1 MTLEI
6 FLSVIF
12 VLLFCI
18 KIDTVLQNNVM
29 EKNFL
34 EQIQKKFEGS
44 SDFVVSDINV
54 GEKTIHYIYIDNM
67 INRLQLNTGIVEPIK
82 QATEVKDF
90 QDLKTKIMIS
100 GTEEKNQLDD
110 IVMDIL
116 SGFVLVM
123 MQGEDKAISCPCQG
137 FEKRTI
143 QEPPTSAVLKG
154 PREGFVEDITIN
166 ISLIRR
172 KLKSSDLK
180 VEELTVGRYTKSRVC
195 VAYVDSI
202 ADSHVVKKIKQRL
215 NQIDID
221 GIVDSYYIQ
230 AFLEEKHSK
239 LFKQVGNSEKPEV
252 VISKLL
258 EGRVAVVVDGSPLV
272 LTLPFTLLEDLQSS
286 DDYYIHPMHASF
298 VRMLRLWGFIISM
311 TLPGIYVALQSFH
324 FSLLPIDFL
333 ITLQSSIQ
341 GLSFPPLIEILVV
354 LFLFEILNEASI
366 RMPKYL
372 GMALSII
379 GALVL
384 GDTAVKAGVI
394 SSPAVI
400 MVAVSGIML
409 YMVPDQTQTASILRI
424 IFTVL
429 GGIAGFYGL
438 TVGFVWLTSYL
449 LTFDSY
455 GTPYFAPYA
464 PRIALDKKD
473 GIIKD
478 RIENMKTRPKS
489 IPNKNLVRMGEFD
502 DKENKDKIE
511 ESKE

>member
-1 MTLEI
+1 MEQN
-6 FLSVIF
+6 
-12 VLLFCI
+12 LLKQI
-18 KIDTVLQNNVM
+18 
-29 EKNFL
+29 EKH
-34 EQIQKKFEGS
+34 FEGT
-44 SDFVVSDINV
+44 SDFVKSKIELN
-54 GEKTIHYIYIDNM
+54 GTIVHYLFIDNM
-67 INRLQLNTGIVEPIK
+67 INRLQVNSGIVDPLSNAEDIRTIK
-82 QATEVKDF
+82 
-90 QDLKTKIMIS
+90 DLKTTITIS
-100 GTEEKNQLDD
+100 GAEEKTD
-110 IVMDIL
+110 VCEMVYDIL
-116 SGFVLVM
+116 SGNVIVFIE
-123 MQGEDKAISCPCQG
+123 GENVSLSCPCQG
-137 FEKRTI
+137 FERRTI

-154 PREGFVEDITIN
+154 PREGFVEDLTIN
-166 ISLIRR
+166 LSMIRR
-172 KLKSSDLK
+172 KIKSPDLK
-180 VEELTVGRYTKSRVC
+180 IEELTIGKYSHSRVC
-195 VAYVDSI
+195 MLYVSTI
-202 ADSHVVKKIKQRL
+202 ADEHVVKKIRERL
-215 NQIDID
+215 LKINID
-221 GIVDSYYIQ
+221 GVIDSYYLQ

-239 LFKQVGNSEKPEV
+239 LFKQIGNSEKPEV
-252 VISKLL
+252 VSAKLL
-258 EGRVAVVVDGSPLV
+258 EGRVAVIVDGSPLV

-286 DDYYIHPMHASF
+286 DDYYIHPMHATF
-298 VRMLRLWGFIISM
+298 VRTLRLWGFIISM

-409 YMVPDQTQTASILRI
+409 YMVPEQTPLASILRV

-429 GGIAGFYGL
+429 GGVAGFYGL
-438 TVGFVWLTSYL
+438 AVGFVWLTSYL
-449 LTFDSY
+449 MSFDSY

-464 PRIALDKKD
+464 PRIPQDKKD

-478 RIENMKTRPKS
+478 SLINMRTRPKS
-489 IPNKNLVRMGEFD
+489 IPNKNRIRMKMFDEDKSREVVR
-502 DKENKDKIE
+502 K
-511 ESKE
+511 

>member
-1 MTLEI
+1 
-6 FLSVIF
+6 
-12 VLLFCI
+12 
-18 KIDTVLQNNVM
+18 M
-29 EKNFL
+29 EKSII

-44 SDFVVSDINV
+44 SDFVTSNIKV
-54 GEKTIHYIYIDNM
+54 GDKTVYYLYIDNM
-67 INRLQLNTGIVEPIK
+67 INRLQVNSGIAEALNK
-82 QATEVKDF
+82 TEKIEDF
-90 QDLKTKIMIS
+90 EDLKTKIMIS
-100 GTEEKNQLDD
+100 GTEEKTMLDD
-110 IVMDIL
+110 MVMDIL
-116 SGFVLVM
+116 SGFVVVIM
-123 MQGEDKAISCPCQG
+123 EGENKALSCPCQG
-137 FEKRTI
+137 FEKRMI

-166 ISLIRR
+166 VSMLRR
-172 KLKSSDLK
+172 KLKSTDLK
-180 VEELTVGRYTKSRVC
+180 IEEITVGRYTKNKVC
-195 VAYVDSI
+195 VAYIDSI
-202 ADSHVVKKIKQRL
+202 ADEHIVKKIKQRL

-221 GIVDSYYIQ
+221 GIIDSYYVQ

-252 VISKLL
+252 IVSKLL
-258 EGRVAVVVDGSPLV
+258 EGRVAIVVEGSPLV

-286 DDYYIHPMHASF
+286 DDYYIHPAHASF

-354 LFLFEILNEASI
+354 LFLFEILNEASL

-409 YMVPDQTQTASILRI
+409 YMVPDQTQTASFLRI
-424 IFTVL
+424 IFTIL

-464 PRIALDKKD
+464 PRIPQDKKD

-489 IPNKNLVRMGEFD
+489 IPNKNRIRMGEFD
-502 DKENKDKIE
+502 AKNQNESDKEQDK
-511 ESKE
+511 

>member
-1 MTLEI
+1 M
-6 FLSVIF
+6 
-12 VLLFCI
+12 
-18 KIDTVLQNNVM
+18 
-29 EKNFL
+29 
-34 EQIQKKFEGS
+34 
-44 SDFVVSDINV
+44 
-54 GEKTIHYIYIDNM
+54 
-67 INRLQLNTGIVEPIK
+67 
-82 QATEVKDF
+82 
-90 QDLKTKIMIS
+90 
-100 GTEEKNQLDD
+100 
-110 IVMDIL
+110 
-116 SGFVLVM
+116 
-123 MQGEDKAISCPCQG
+123 
-137 FEKRTI
+137 I

-166 ISLIRR
+166 VSMLRR
-172 KLKSSDLK
+172 KLKSTELK
-180 VEELTVGRYTKSRVC
+180 IEEMTVGRYTKNRVC
-195 VAYVDSI
+195 VVYIDSI
-202 ADSHVVKKIKQRL
+202 ADDHVVKKIKQRL
-215 NQIDID
+215 KQIDID
-221 GIVDSYYIQ
+221 GIIDSYYVQ

-252 VISKLL
+252 IVSKLL
-258 EGRVAVVVDGSPLV
+258 EGRVAIVVEGSPLV

-286 DDYYIHPMHASF
+286 DDYYIHPAHASF
-298 VRMLRLWGFIISM
+298 VRSLRLWGFIISM

-341 GLSFPPLIEILVV
+341 GLSFPPLIEILFV
-354 LFLFEILNEASI
+354 LFLFEILNEASL

-409 YMVPDQTQTASILRI
+409 YMVPDQTQTASFLRI

-429 GGIAGFYGL
+429 GGVAGFYGL

-464 PRIALDKKD
+464 PRIPQDKKD

-489 IPNKNLVRMGEFD
+489 IPNKNRIRMGEFD
-502 DKENKDKIE
+502 AKKQEQMGKEH
-511 ESKE
+511 S

>member
-1 MTLEI
+1 
-6 FLSVIF
+6 
-12 VLLFCI
+12 
-18 KIDTVLQNNVM
+18 M
-29 EKNFL
+29 EKSII

-44 SDFVVSDINV
+44 SDFVTSNIKV
-54 GEKTIHYIYIDNM
+54 GDKTVYYLYIDNM
-67 INRLQLNTGIVEPIK
+67 INRLQVNSGIAEALNK
-82 QATEVKDF
+82 TEKIEDF
-90 QDLKTKIMIS
+90 EDLKTKIMIS
-100 GTEEKNQLDD
+100 GTEEKTMLDD
-110 IVMDIL
+110 MVMDIL
-116 SGFVLVM
+116 SGFVVVIM
-123 MQGEDKAISCPCQG
+123 EGENKALSCPCQG
-137 FEKRTI
+137 FEKRMI

-166 ISLIRR
+166 VSMLRR
-172 KLKSSDLK
+172 KLKSTDLK
-180 VEELTVGRYTKSRVC
+180 IEEITVGRYTKNKVC
-195 VAYVDSI
+195 VAYIDSI
-202 ADSHVVKKIKQRL
+202 ADEHIVKKIKQRL

-221 GIVDSYYIQ
+221 GIIDSYYVQ

-252 VISKLL
+252 IVSKLL
-258 EGRVAVVVDGSPLV
+258 EGRVAIVVEGSPLV

-286 DDYYIHPMHASF
+286 DDYYIHPAHASF

-354 LFLFEILNEASI
+354 LFLFEILNEASL

-384 GDTAVKAGVI
+384 GDTAVKAGII

-409 YMVPDQTQTASILRI
+409 YMVPDQTQTASFLRI
-424 IFTVL
+424 IFTIL

-464 PRIALDKKD
+464 PRIPQDKKD

-489 IPNKNLVRMGEFD
+489 IPNKNRIRMGEFD
-502 DKENKDKIE
+502 AKNQNESDKEQDK
-511 ESKE
+511 

>member
-1 MTLEI
+1 M
-6 FLSVIF
+6 
-12 VLLFCI
+12 
-18 KIDTVLQNNVM
+18 VM
-29 EKNFL
+29 EKTIL
-34 EQIQKKFEGS
+34 EQIQKKFKGS
-44 SDFVVSDINV
+44 SDFVVSEINV
-54 GEKTIHYIYIDNM
+54 NDKTIYYLYIDNM
-67 INRLQLNTGIVEPIK
+67 INRLQVNFGIVTPLNNLDDI
-82 QATEVKDF
+82 KDF
-90 QDLKTKIMIS
+90 EDLKTKVTIS
-100 GTEEKNQLDD
+100 GCEEKTTVED
-110 IVMDIL
+110 IIADIL
-116 SGFVLVM
+116 AGFVVIILD
-123 MQGEDKAISCPCQG
+123 GEEKGLSCPCQG
-137 FEKRTI
+137 FEKRMI

-166 ISLIRR
+166 VSMLRR

-180 VEELTVGRYTKSRVC
+180 IEEMTVGRYTKNRVC
-195 VAYVDSI
+195 VAYVSSI
-202 ADSHVVKKIKQRL
+202 ADDHVVKKIKQRL
-215 NQIDID
+215 RQIDID
-221 GIVDSYYIQ
+221 GVIDSYYIQ

-252 VISKLL
+252 IVSKLL
-258 EGRVAVVVDGSPLV
+258 EGRVAVVVEGSPLV

-286 DDYYIHPMHASF
+286 DDYYIHPMHATF
-298 VRMLRLWGFIISM
+298 VRMLRLWGFVISM

-354 LFLFEILNEASI
+354 LFLFEILNEASL

-409 YMVPDQTQTASILRI
+409 YMVPDQTQTASFLRI

-429 GGIAGFYGL
+429 GGVAGFYGL

-464 PRIALDKKD
+464 PRIPQDKKD
-473 GIIKD
+473 GIVKD

-489 IPNKNLVRMGEFD
+489 IPNKNRIRMGRFD
-502 DKENKDKIE
+502 AKEQNTKT
-511 ESKE
+511 KEQQVWKNN

>member
-1 MTLEI
+1 
-6 FLSVIF
+6 
-12 VLLFCI
+12 
-18 KIDTVLQNNVM
+18 M
-29 EKNFL
+29 EKTL
-34 EQIQKKFEGS
+34 LKSIQDSFSGS
-44 SDFVVSDINV
+44 SDFVVSNV
-54 GEKTIHYIYIDNM
+54 KIKEKTVYYLYIDNM
-67 INRLQLNTGIVEPIK
+67 INRMQVNAGITEPLNRTKQIRDFNDLKSRIMISGVEEK
-82 QATEVKDF
+82 TEVKD
-90 QDLKTKIMIS
+90 M
-100 GTEEKNQLDD
+100 
-110 IVMDIL
+110 VMDIL
-116 SGFVLVM
+116 SGFVLIILDEE
-123 MQGEDKAISCPCQG
+123 QKAISCPCQG

-166 ISLIRR
+166 ISMLRR
-172 KLKSSDLK
+172 KIKSPDLK
-180 VEELTVGRYTKSRVC
+180 IKEMQIGRYTKNRVC
-195 VAYVDSI
+195 VAYINSI
-202 ADSHVVKKIKQRL
+202 ADNHVVSKIIRRL
-215 NQIDID
+215 KRIDID
-221 GIVDSYYIQ
+221 GIIDSYYVQ

-252 VISKLL
+252 VASKLL

-286 DDYYIHPMHASF
+286 DDYYIHPMHATF
-298 VRMLRLWGFIISM
+298 VRTLRLWGFIISM

-409 YMVPDQTQTASILRI
+409 YMVPDQTPLASILRVV
-424 IFTVL
+424 FTVL

-438 TVGFVWLTSYL
+438 LVGFVWLTSYL
-449 LTFDSY
+449 MSFDSY

-464 PRIALDKKD
+464 PRIPEDKKD

-478 RIENMKTRPKS
+478 HLKNMTSRPKS
-489 IPNKNLVRMGEFD
+489 IPNKNRIRMGRETETID
-502 DKENKDKIE
+502 CE
-511 ESKE
+511 ETK